1 MCFIFG
7 DFLVMIA
14 AITTFVASIV
24 LIFGLKRSAAGL
36 ILPWIIINVVDTV
49 GGMSIFIIKVASY
62 KTQVN
67 PAKVTAA
74 VCYFILTIYFVISVN
89 AYYRAL
95 RRQKRLALQI
105 LKSNSTLNTSGKTIF
120 YFPLNRCYF
129 WNWCIRSA
137 KEITETIFLWWGETN
152 YHSEVPRW
160 RGTPLNPLLGA
171 TVTPLILDAVL
182 KTKSCVSHWIFNFF
196 LK

>member
-1 MCFIFG
+1 MLQQPEKYITEWKNMKKSDTVKEMQINEVG
-7 DFLVMIA
+7 ENGIELMIA
-14 AITTFVASIV
+14 AMTTFVASIV
-24 LIFGLKRSAAGL
+24 LIFGLKRSAAGM

-105 LKSNSTLNTSGKTIF
+105 LKSNSTLNTSGVQLSTTELHT
-120 YFPLNRCYF
+120 FPSSRP
-129 WNWCIRSA
+129 RSLRSS
-137 KEITETIFLWWGETN
+137 T
-152 YHSEVPRW
+152 SEDDDEF
-160 RGTPLNPLLGA
+160 
-171 TVTPLILDAVL
+171 ILYL
-182 KTKSCVSHWIFNFF
+182 K
-196 LK
+196 

>member
-1 MCFIFG
+1 
-7 DFLVMIA
+7 MIA

-24 LIFGLKRSAAGL
+24 LIFGLKRSAAGM

-120 YFPLNRCYF
+120 YFPL
-129 WNWCIRSA
+129 
-137 KEITETIFLWWGETN
+137 EIT
-152 YHSEVPRW
+152 P
-160 RGTPLNPLLGA
+160 A
-171 TVTPLILDAVL
+171 TVTDSFDNCQNLLLQCNAL
-182 KTKSCVSHWIFNFF
+182 LTFAM
-196 LK
+196 

>member
-1 MCFIFG
+1 MYSESVTHLGIYLIDVLSRKLWLFILFWFTWQLCFFFG

-24 LIFGLKRSAAGL
+24 LIFGLKRNAAGM

-105 LKSNSTLNTSGKTIF
+105 LKSNSTLNTSGKTLF
-120 YFPLNRCYF
+120 STFLLKLF
-129 WNWCIRSA
+129 IR
-137 KEITETIFLWWGETN
+137 KIK
-152 YHSEVPRW
+152 HSILISVGKSEKKPRRTSGW
-160 RGTPLNPLLGA
+160 ERGPQ
-171 TVTPLILDAVL
+171 
-182 KTKSCVSHWIFNFF
+182 FF
-196 LK
+196 

>member
-1 MCFIFG
+1 MCFLFG

-24 LIFGLKRSAAGL
+24 LIFGLKRNAAGM

-62 KTQVN
+62 KTQIN

-120 YFPLNRCYF
+120 YFPKV
-129 WNWCIRSA
+129 S
-137 KEITETIFLWWGETN
+137 
-152 YHSEVPRW
+152 
-160 RGTPLNPLLGA
+160 LLGVDSLWGDCA
-171 TVTPLILDAVL
+171 FIPADWG
-182 KTKSCVSHWIFNFF
+182 S
-196 LK
+196 

>member
-1 MCFIFG
+1 
-7 DFLVMIA
+7 MIA

-24 LIFGLKRSAAGL
+24 LIFGLKRSAVGM

-120 YFPLNRCYF
+120 YFPL
-129 WNWCIRSA
+129 
-137 KEITETIFLWWGETN
+137 KIT
-152 YHSEVPRW
+152 P
-160 RGTPLNPLLGA
+160 A
-171 TVTPLILDAVL
+171 TVTDSFDNCQNLLLQCYAL
-182 KTKSCVSHWIFNFF
+182 LTFAM
-196 LK
+196 